1 MLGRE
6 DTVKNTKEVA
16 RLLCSVAFVAASFAA
31 AGSALA
37 QEAVPPSADP
47 AKQDGEEA
55 AAQLDEVVVTGT
67 LLRGVAP
74 TGTNVVGVTRED
86 IVSTGV
92 TSSADLLARVP
103 QVTNAFGGVPQG
115 SSTIAEPITRPNIR
129 SLGASGGST
138 TLILLNGNRMVG
150 AGILQTSPDPSAI
163 PPSVLERV
171 EVIPD
176 GGSSIYGSDAIGG
189 VINFIT
195 RKRYD
200 GVELS
205 AKYGMG
211 DDYTT
216 TDFSAMAGKDWG
228 SGSALIAYAYAQHDA
243 IAGADRDWFTQD
255 HLAGGGSDFRSQSC
269 TLGNITTGGVTYRMD
284 TGTVGINRC
293 DENKAIDFYP
303 WEERQSVYA
312 ALSQQ
317 LTEDLSFDVT
327 GYYSERDTV
336 RRGQSPTDGTGV
348 RGTGTITSANPFF
361 RPLAAETSQ
370 TVAFNYSA
378 VTGDAFE
385 NPSNFSSMGITPT
398 LTYRFDG
405 GWQIRATGNYGRS
418 TNTVHTRQIDTTAQA
433 AALAGTTTATAL
445 NPYDVGATN
454 ATVLADILNYELY
467 GDATQEIRSVRTVAD
482 GAIFSTAAGDARL
495 ALGAEYYEESLDQT
509 QGQGKIGN
517 PIGASS
523 TSKRDVTSLFG
534 ELFVPLV
541 AEDSGMGAFD
551 VNASVRM
558 DDYSDVGDTINP
570 KIGFNW
576 RPVPE
581 LRVRGNWGTSFHA
594 PSLSDLGGSVDTRA
608 QVLAVSPFRAAGS
621 AASDLFRPTILLAG
635 GNPGLKPEE
644 ATTWSFGADWS
655 PTGALDGLKVNLTY
669 FNVEFTDAIGLAP
682 FFNGASYFA
691 NPSYAGFYTLNPTQ
705 AQAEAATAGLRVENA
720 PSITSLY
727 TGGGAAPY
735 VLIDARRNNLGS
747 LKVDGIDF
755 NVSYDWALPL
765 GTLSTGL
772 AGTYTLNRESQAVA
786 GAPTVDELDNAT
798 SRYSLVGT
806 VSWSVDA
813 FTLDAT
819 VNHRAGYDVAG
830 VVGQTEVDAYTLINL
845 FARYELPGSG
855 WMENTALT
863 LNVDNLF
870 DEDPPYFNSATGYAN
885 GATLGRVFSIGVRKA
900 F

>member
-1 MLGRE
+1 MRKSFSSKFLM
-6 DTVKNTKEVA
+6 TSAAVA
-16 RLLCSVAFVAASFAA
+16 VLSVIATGVAA
-31 AGSALA
+31 
-37 QEAVPPSADP
+37 
-47 AKQDGEEA
+47 QDASPEVSPNTGDDATEV
-55 AAQLDEVVVTGT
+55 DEIVVTGT

-86 IVSTGV
+86 IAATGV
-92 TSSADLLARVP
+92 TSSSDLLARVP

-200 GVELS
+200 GLELS

-211 DDYTT
+211 DNYTT
-216 TDFSAMAGKDWG
+216 TDFSVMAGKDWG

-243 IAGADRDWFTQD
+243 IAGADRDWFTQNN
-255 HLAGGGSDFRSQSC
+255 LAAGGSDFRSQSC
-269 TLGNITTGGVTYRMD
+269 TPGNFTAGGVTYRMD
-284 TGTVGINRC
+284 TRSAGLNLC

-303 WEERQSVYA
+303 EEERQSIYA

-317 LTEDLSFDVT
+317 LTDSLSFDVT

-336 RRGQSPTDGTGV
+336 RRGQSPTDGTGI
-348 RGTGTITSANPFF
+348 RGTGTITSTNPYF
-361 RPLAAETSQ
+361 RPIGAETSQ
-370 TVAFNYSA
+370 TVAFNYAA
-378 VTGDAFE
+378 VTGDALE
-385 NPSNFSSMGITPT
+385 NPSNFTSMGFTPT
-398 LTYRFDG
+398 LTYGFAG
-405 GWQIRATGNYGRS
+405 GWQFRATGNYGRS
-418 TNTVHTRQIDTTAQA
+418 TNTVHTRQINTTAQA
-433 AALAGTTTATAL
+433 AALAGTTAATAL
-445 NPYDVGATN
+445 NPYNVAATN
-454 ATVLADILNYELY
+454 ATVLNSILDYELY
-467 GDATQEIRSVRTVAD
+467 GDATQEIRSVRAVAD
-482 GAIFSTAAGDARL
+482 GKVFSTAAGDARL

-509 QGQGKIGN
+509 QGAGRIGS

-523 TSKRDVTSLFG
+523 SSSRDVTSLFG
-534 ELFVPLV
+534 ELFVPLK
-541 AEDSGMGAFD
+541 AQDSGMGSFD
-551 VNASVRM
+551 VNASMRM
-558 DDYSDVGDTINP
+558 DVYSDVGDTINP
-570 KIGFNW
+570 KVGFNW

-594 PSLSDLGGSVDTRA
+594 PSLSDLGASVDTRA

-621 AASDLFRPTILLAG
+621 APSDLFRPTILLAG
-635 GNPGLKPEE
+635 GNPNLKPEE
-644 ATTWSFGADWS
+644 ATTWSYGADWS

-669 FNVEFTDAIGLAP
+669 FNVDFTDAIGLAP

-691 NPSYAGFYTLNPTQ
+691 NPSYASFFTLNPTR

-727 TGGGAAPY
+727 TSGGATPY

-765 GTLSTGL
+765 GAVTTGL
-772 AGTYTLNRESQAVA
+772 AGTYTLNRDSQAVP
-786 GAPTVDELDNAT
+786 GAPVVNELDNST

-806 VSWSVDA
+806 LGWSNGP

-819 VNHRAGYDVAG
+819 VNHRAGYDVIG
-830 VVGQTEVDAYTLINL
+830 VAGQTKVDSYTLVNL
-845 FARYELPGSG
+845 FARYELPTSG
-855 WMENTALT
+855 WLENTAVT
-863 LNVDNLF
+863 VNVDNVF
-870 DEDPPYFNSATGYAN
+870 DNDPPYFNSAQGYAN
-885 GATLGRVFSIGVRKA
+885 GATLGRVIAVGLRKS

>member
-1 MLGRE
+1 M
-6 DTVKNTKEVA
+6 KATKEVA
-16 RLLCSVAFVAASFAA
+16 RLLCSVAFVAASFGG
-31 AGSALA
+31 AGHALA
-37 QEAVPPSADP
+37 QDASVSAPD
-47 AKQDGEEA
+47 AMQTDDNA
-55 AAQLDEVVVTGT
+55 AELDEIVVTGT

-74 TGTNVVGVTRED
+74 TGTNVVGVTSED

-200 GVELS
+200 GVELT

-243 IAGADRDWFTQD
+243 IAGADRDWFAQD
-255 HLAGGGSDFRSQSC
+255 HLAAGGSDFRSQSC
-269 TLGNITTGGVTYRMD
+269 TPGNITTGGVTYRMD
-284 TGTVGINRC
+284 TRTVGVNRC

-303 WEERQSVYA
+303 EEERQSVYA

-336 RRGQSPTDGTGV
+336 RKGQSPTDGTGI
-348 RGTGTITSANPFF
+348 RGTGTITSANPYFQ
-361 RPLAAETSQ
+361 PIGAETSQ

-378 VTGDAFE
+378 VTGDALE
-385 NPSNFSSMGITPT
+385 NPSNFSSMGVTPT
-398 LTYRFDG
+398 LTYKFDG
-405 GWQIRATGNYGRS
+405 GWQLRATGNYGRS
-418 TNTVHTRQIDTTAQA
+418 TNTVHTRQINTTAQA
-433 AALAGTTTATAL
+433 AALSGTTAATAL

-454 ATVLADILNYELY
+454 ATVLDSILNYELY

-482 GAIFSTAAGDARL
+482 GNIFTTAAGQARL
-495 ALGAEYYEESLDQT
+495 ALGAEYYEETLDQT
-509 QGQGKIGN
+509 QGQGTIGN

-523 TSKRDVTSLFG
+523 SSNRDVTSLFG
-534 ELFVPLV
+534 EIFVPLK
-541 AEDSGMGAFD
+541 AQDSGIGSVD
-551 VNASVRM
+551 VNASMRM
-558 DDYSDVGDTINP
+558 DVYSDVGDTINP
-570 KIGFNW
+570 KVGFNW
-576 RPVPE
+576 RPVSE
-581 LRVRGNWGTSFHA
+581 LRIRGNWGTSFHA
-594 PSLSDLGGSVDTRA
+594 PSLSDLGSSVDTRA
-608 QVLAVSPFRAAGS
+608 QVLGVSPFRAGGS
-621 AASDLFRPTILLAG
+621 PASDLFRPTILLAG
-635 GNPGLKPEE
+635 GNPNLKPEE
-644 ATTWSFGADWS
+644 ATTWSFGADWN
-655 PTGALDGLKVNLTY
+655 PVGALDGLRVNLTY

-691 NPSYAGFYTLNPTQ
+691 NPSYASFFTLNPTQ
-705 AQAEAATAGLRVENA
+705 AQAEAATAGQRVENA

-727 TGGGAAPY
+727 TGGGATPY
-735 VLIDARRNNLGS
+735 ALIDARRNNLGS

-755 NVSYDWALPL
+755 DIGYDWTLPL
-765 GTLSTGL
+765 GTVSAGL
-772 AGTYTLNRESQAVA
+772 AGTYTLNRDSQAVP
-786 GAPTVDELDNAT
+786 GAPTVNELDNST

-806 VSWSVDA
+806 LGWRSGPVTVDA
-813 FTLDAT
+813 I
-819 VNHRAGYDVAG
+819 VNHRAGYDVTG
-830 VVGQTEVDAYTLINL
+830 VVGQSEVDAYTLVNL
-845 FARYELPGSG
+845 FARYELPGEG
-855 WMENTALT
+855 WMQNTALT
-863 LNVDNLF
+863 LNLDNVF

>member
-1 MLGRE
+1 MRNN
-6 DTVKNTKEVA
+6 KNKA
-16 RLLCSVAFVAASFAA
+16 RLLCGAAFFAASLSVAGAGHAQSTPAPAEASDQTVQDE
-31 AGSALA
+31 AGSTEL
-37 QEAVPPSADP
+37 QEI
-47 AKQDGEEA
+47 
-55 AAQLDEVVVTGT
+55 VVTGT

-74 TGTNVVGVTRED
+74 TGTNVVGVTSED

-163 PPSVLERV
+163 PPQVLERV

-200 GVELS
+200 GVELT

-211 DDYTT
+211 DEYST

-243 IAGADRDWFTQD
+243 IAGADRDWFTQNNLD
-255 HLAGGGSDFRSQSC
+255 NGGSDFRSQSC
-269 TLGNITTGGVTYRMD
+269 TPGNITAGGVSYRMD
-284 TGTVGINRC
+284 TRTAGVNLC

-303 WEERQSVYA
+303 REERHSVYG
-312 ALSQQ
+312 ALSQA
-317 LTEDLSFDVT
+317 LTDKLSFDVT

-336 RRGQSPTDGTGV
+336 RRGQSPTDGTGI
-348 RGTGTITSANPFF
+348 RGSGTITAANPYF
-361 RPLAAETSQ
+361 RPIGAETSQ

-378 VTGDAFE
+378 VAGDALE
-385 NPSNFSSMGITPT
+385 NPSNFTSAGLTPT

-405 GWQIRATGNYGRS
+405 GWQLRATANYGRS
-418 TNTVHTRQIDTTAQA
+418 TNTVHTRQINTTAQA

-445 NPYDVGATN
+445 NPYDVAATN
-454 ATVLADILNYELY
+454 AAVLDSILDYELY

-482 GAIFSTAAGDARL
+482 GSIFSTAAGEARL
-495 ALGAEYYEESLDQT
+495 ALGAEYYEETLDQM
-509 QGQGKIGN
+509 QGEGTIGN

-523 TSKRDVTSLFG
+523 SSDRDVTSLFG
-534 ELFVPLV
+534 EIFVPLTGL
-541 AEDSGMGAFD
+541 DSGAGALD
-551 VNASVRM
+551 VNASMRM
-558 DDYSDVGDTINP
+558 DVYSDVGDTINP
-570 KIGFNW
+570 KVGFNW
-576 RPVPE
+576 RPVAE

-594 PSLSDLGGSVDTRA
+594 PSLSDLGASVDTRA

-621 AASDLFRPTILLAG
+621 PFTDLFRPTILLAG
-635 GNPGLKPEE
+635 GNPDLKPEE
-644 ATTWSFGADWS
+644 ATTWSFGADWTPS
-655 PTGALDGLKVNLTY
+655 GALDGLKVNVTY
-669 FNVEFTDAIGLAP
+669 FNVDFTDAIGLAP

-691 NPSYAGFYTLNPTQ
+691 NPSYASFYTLNPTQ
-705 AQAEAATAGLRVENA
+705 AQAEAATAGMRVENA

-727 TGGGAAPY
+727 TGGGATPY
-735 VLIDARRNNLGS
+735 ALIDARRNNLGS
-747 LKVDGIDF
+747 LKVDGLDF
-755 NVSYDWALPL
+755 NVSYDWTLPL
-765 GTLSTGL
+765 GTVTTGL
-772 AGTYTLNRESQAVA
+772 AGTYTLDRESQAVA
-786 GAPTVDELDNAT
+786 NAPVVDELDNST

-806 VSWSVDA
+806 LGWRNGPVSLE
-813 FTLDAT
+813 TT
-819 VNHRAGYDVAG
+819 VNHRAGYDVVG
-830 VVGQTEVDAYTLINL
+830 TVGQTSVDAYTLVSL
-845 FARYELPGSG
+845 FARYELPASRWTEGA
-855 WMENTALT
+855 ALT
-863 LNVDNLF
+863 LNIDNLF
-870 DEDPPYFNSATGYAN
+870 DEDPPYFNSAQGYAN
-885 GATLGRVFSIGVRKA
+885 GATLGRVVSVGVRKT